1 MFKSLG
7 ETSVKT
13 TDGYSVK
20 GNDVFFDNNI
30 KNIKIDQR
38 AVIIDQDNNNIYL
51 DNFEYDSNTNIFKS
65 IGYIKIEDKKNN
77 VYEFFKYI

>member
-20 GNDVFFDNNI
+20 GNDVFDNNN
-30 KNIKIDQR
+30 KNIKSDQR

-51 DNFEYDSNTNIFKS
+51 DNFEYDW
-65 IGYIKIEDKKNN
+65 IKI
-77 VYEFFKYI
+77 F